1 MDLQTITSA
10 APIIVALGVILLIQL
25 HIFASPADLEKKH
38 REIIKE
44 VSKDY
49 VTKENV
55 SFIKEKIENMDDKID
70 KIYNK
75 LIGVGVGND

>member
-55 SFIKEKIENMDDKID
+55 GFIKEKIENMDDKID

-75 LIGVGVGND
+75 LIGVGND

>member
-1 MDLQTITSA
+1 MEIQTITSA
-10 APIIVALGVILLIQL
+10 APIIIALGVILLLQL

-44 VSKDY
+44 INKDF

-55 SFIKEKIENMDDKID
+55 GFIREKIENMDGKID
-70 KIYNK
+70 QIYNK
-75 LIGVGVGND
+75 LIGVKGND